1 MKADLYVQGNYWATI
16 DVPGDGL
23 LALLAQGMITQA
35 KQKAAQLQRELNDLD
50 GVVCSISLRLQA
62 PTTYPPGTG
71 DPNNPSQKENTDA
84 HQSALPLVHPDPT
97 PHS

>member
-35 KQKAAQLQRELNDLD
+35 KQKAAQLQRDLNDLD

-62 PTTYPPGTG
+62 PTTYPPGADHQPHHEELTCP
-71 DPNNPSQKENTDA
+71 DTEKPNGSSTRPAK
-84 HQSALPLVHPDPT
+84 P
-97 PHS
+97 